1 MSAAAIVWPPLDVA
15 DIDLLEFDFSLY
27 CAGIAITAT
36 LCTCEV
42 ARGVH
47 ATPSVVLLGLPVVVG
62 SKVYQRVQGAGGLAD
77 VQYHIRLRAELADGR
92 ARVLAGILPITRL

>member
-15 DIDLLEFDFSLY
+15 DIDTLEFDYSLY
-27 CAGIAITAT
+27 AAGSAIVST
-36 LCTCEV
+36 LCTCEI

-47 ATPSVVLLGLPVVVG
+47 TTPSGVLLGLPIVVG
-62 SKVYQRVQGAGGLAD
+62 SKVYQRVQGAGGVAD

-92 ARVLAGILPITRL
+92 ARVLAGILPIMRL